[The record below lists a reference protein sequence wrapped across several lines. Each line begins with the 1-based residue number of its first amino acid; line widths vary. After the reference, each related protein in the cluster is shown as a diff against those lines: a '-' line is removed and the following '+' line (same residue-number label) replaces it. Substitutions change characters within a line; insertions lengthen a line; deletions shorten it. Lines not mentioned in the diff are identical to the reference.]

1 MQPRGFAS
9 DNNSGIHPQIL
20 KAIAAANAGH
30 SIGYG
35 DDPWTQE
42 AIALFK
48 KEFGDEIEVL
58 MVLTGTGANI
68 LGIQSSMRSFNSVLC
83 AETAHIQTDECGAPE
98 KFTGS
103 KLIPIVT
110 QNGKLTP
117 EQIEK
122 HLHGFGF
129 EHHSQPGLISITQVT
144 ELGTVY
150 SVEEIRELAE
160 LAHNHGIF
168 LHMDGA
174 RISNAAISLDL
185 PFKTFTIDAG
195 VDILSFGGT
204 KNGMMI
210 GEAVLFFNPAL
221 SIYSKYF
228 RKQAAQ
234 LYSKMR
240 FVGAQFVPYLRD
252 EIWKTNAMHSNKM
265 AKLLETEIR
274 KIKGVEITQ
283 LVEANGVFALIPK
296 TIIPKL
302 QREYFFYT
310 WNESRGEVRW
320 MTAFDTTEEDI
331 LNFTKLLRELMTE

>member
-1 MQPRGFAS
+1 MK
-9 DNNSGIHPQIL
+9 QIRFIYNYIL
-20 KAIAAANAGH
+20 HFLTARNTK
-30 SIGYG
+30 GYG
-35 DDPWTQE
+35 VHSPF
-42 AIALFK
+42 LFQLVRFVIYDK
-48 KEFGDEIEVL
+48 SPYYIFPEIEKLRQNLKKDKRILHVEDF
-58 MVLTGTGANI
+58 GTSKSRGRKLSEICTHSLKQAKYAQLLYRIVN
-68 LGIQSSMRSFNSVLC
+68 FNK
-83 AETAHIQTDECGAPE
+83 A
-98 KFTGS
+98 
-103 KLIPIVT
+103 
-110 QNGKLTP
+110 QN
-117 EQIEK
+117 
-122 HLHGFGF
+122 
-129 EHHSQPGLISITQVT
+129 VT